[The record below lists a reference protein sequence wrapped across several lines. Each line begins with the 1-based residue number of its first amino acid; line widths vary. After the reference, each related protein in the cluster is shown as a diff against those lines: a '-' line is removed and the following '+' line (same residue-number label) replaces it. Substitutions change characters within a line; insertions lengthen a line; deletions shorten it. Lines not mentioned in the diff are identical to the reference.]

1 MTRLLLSLLLCSPA
15 LASAGALDQLRHFLD
30 NASTAQASFSQ
41 QVLNKSGR
49 AGQQASGSMSFQRPG
64 KFRWE
69 YTKPYRQ
76 LIVGDGSKLWTYD
89 EDLNQVV
96 IKPMSDALGASP
108 AALLAG
114 SNDLISIRGRAT
126 FTRPFDRVDALRLSA
141 EDRFRAKE
149 QELEQQLQDTEQKLA
164 ALETGRNES
173 SEVLLTPE
181 QEQELERFQREKLRI
196 RKELRDVRLQLDQD
210 IRELG
215 NRLRFTNIVV
225 VPLIF
230 AGLTLLVALWR
241 RRRQAAIAML
251 QRDRERPSRAGGGA
265 GA

>member
-114 SNDLISIRGRAT
+114 SNDLQKNFTLRDDGVADGLEWVEALPRNTDAGFERVRIGLKGNLPQAMEVRDNFGQTTVLQFSA
-126 FTRPFDRVDALRLSA
+126 FTRNPRLSA
-141 EDRFRAKE
+141 
-149 QELEQQLQDTEQKLA
+149 
-164 ALETGRNES
+164 
-173 SEVLLTPE
+173 
-181 QEQELERFQREKLRI
+181 
-196 RKELRDVRLQLDQD
+196 DQF
-210 IRELG
+210 
-215 NRLRFTNIVV
+215 RFT
-225 VPLIF
+225 P
-230 AGLTLLVALWR
+230 
-241 RRRQAAIAML
+241 
-251 QRDRERPSRAGGGA
+251 PPGA
-265 GA
+265 DVMGE